1 MIQLTTSHLQIIYN
15 HAEGA
20 YPEECCGILLGVA
33 SGSNKECVKVITT
46 ENVWNTQEDTPDLFM
61 NPETSRNRRYTIA
74 PRDLMK
80 AQKQA
85 RQDSLNI
92 IGIFHSHTD
101 NLAVPSEFDR
111 EYAWQSYSYI
121 IVSVYEGKAR
131 DVKSWYLD
139 ETHHFIEEVVRY

>member
-1 MIQLTTSHLQIIYN
+1 MIQLTSSHLQIIYN

-20 YPEECCGILLGVA
+20 YPEECCGILVGIA
-33 SGSNKECVKVITT
+33 SGSEKECVKVITT
-46 ENVWNTQEDTPDLFM
+46 ENAWNTQNTPDLFI
-61 NPETSRNRRYTIA
+61 NQEASRNGRYIIA
-74 PRDLMK
+74 PRDLME

-101 NLAVPSEFDR
+101 NLAIPSEFDR